1 MMGFPITNNS
11 WGGGGFSQ
19 ALFDAISAAND
30 NGYLFIAAAGNS
42 SVDTDFS
49 PFYPSFYN
57 LPNVISVA
65 ATDHND
71 NLSSFSNY
79 GLNSVDLGAPGSSIY
94 STVPTGICDLCKVTG
109 YNTLNGTSMATP
121 HVSGA
126 AALLWEFDPSLT
138 HLEVKDKI
146 MNLAEPIDSLQG
158 KTVTGSRLNIY
169 NFFEND
175 TFPPANIFDLSAV
188 DRTYRSVTLGWTSV
202 GDDLLE
208 GTASRYDLRYSE
220 NPINATNFDLA
231 NEVIGEP
238 MPSPSGTAETFKVTG
253 LQQNTTYYFA
263 LKVFDNVGNGTLNLV
278 SGTTLMATVIFFD
291 DMENG
296 ENGWT
301 VDGTGGIPPDT
312 SLWHQSQRRAVS
324 PANSWYYGREDTGNY
339 DTGIINQGSI
349 TSPDIDLSSLVE
361 SELTFQHFLSKENA
375 PWDIGR
381 VQISNDGGF
390 TWTTVLEGISTA
402 GKWINE
408 SVDLSAYD
416 GSTIKVQFH
425 FETRD
430 QWFNHYEGWYIDDVI
445 VQGTY
450 IGTNT
455 KPVANA
461 GPDQTIFVDNTA
473 NLDGSGSSDADGDT
487 LTYQWS
493 LTSVPAGSAATLS
506 NSTTASPS
514 FIADLHGTYVAQLI
528 VNDNIVD
535 SDPDTAEVNVLSI
548 TDTVNITKAEY
559 RTTKSIL
566 TVEAT
571 SSEGGTAELTL
582 EGHGVM
588 VYNSRKDKYKLTVN
602 VVTTTPDSV
611 TVNSSKGG
619 VDTATVTERAGG
631 SKKKK

>member
-1 MMGFPITNNS
+1 
-11 WGGGGFSQ
+11 
-19 ALFDAISAAND
+19 
-30 NGYLFIAAAGNS
+30 
-42 SVDTDFS
+42 
-49 PFYPSFYN
+49 
-57 LPNVISVA
+57 
-65 ATDHND
+65 
-71 NLSSFSNY
+71 
-79 GLNSVDLGAPGSSIY
+79 
-94 STVPTGICDLCKVTG
+94 
-109 YNTLNGTSMATP
+109 
-121 HVSGA
+121 
-126 AALLWEFDPSLT
+126 
-138 HLEVKDKI
+138 